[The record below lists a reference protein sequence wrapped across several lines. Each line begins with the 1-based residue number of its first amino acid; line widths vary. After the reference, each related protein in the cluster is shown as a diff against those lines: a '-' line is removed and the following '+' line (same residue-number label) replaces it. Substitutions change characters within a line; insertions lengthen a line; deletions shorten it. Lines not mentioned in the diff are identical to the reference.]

1 LSNNKTLDYVD
12 GIAIHWYMGMVA
24 PPTMMVQT
32 HKNYPDLFMLS
43 TEACNGFEEDSP
55 ATSLGSWK
63 RGEFYSTDIMEVRR
77 APHTN
82 TSLIFFSQDLLNWVG
97 GWIDWNMALD
107 ETGGPTYISNFVDS
121 PIIVNASANEFYKQ
135 PMFYHLGH
143 FSKFI
148 PPDSVHIAAE
158 SNFDGDVLVLACKRP
173 DGTIVVVILNK

>member
-1 LSNNKTLDYVD
+1 VLSNNKTLDYVD

-77 APHTN
+77 VPHTN
-82 TSLIFFSQDLLNWVG
+82 TSLISFAGPAQLGGRLDRLEHGLGRNRRPHIYQQFRRFAHHSQRFG
-97 GWIDWNMALD
+97 
-107 ETGGPTYISNFVDS
+107 
-121 PIIVNASANEFYKQ
+121 Q
-135 PMFYHLGH
+135 R
-143 FSKFI
+143 
-148 PPDSVHIAAE
+148 
-158 SNFDGDVLVLACKRP
+158 VLQATHVLP
-173 DGTIVVVILNK
+173 SWTLF